1 VKIHSSTSVGGGCES
16 GEGSSKGM
24 DCLSSFCDV
33 GFVILALLS
42 PDFSQLIGTSKKT
55 SHPPD
60 EPKNKLLL
68 GGLDVAF
75 TFV

>member
-1 VKIHSSTSVGGGCES
+1 VKDSSTSVGEDCES
-16 GEGSSKGM
+16 GM

-33 GFVILALLS
+33 GFIILALLS
-42 PDFSQLIGTSKKT
+42 RDFSQLIGTSKKT

-60 EPKNKLLL
+60 EPKNKPLL